1 MDHLARGFF
10 SHQFEKKNLGAPGF
24 FSLSLSASQ
33 CHTWGDQAT
42 LTATAAWLRF
52 VQRRAPFP
60 CPRPAVAPRLETRPT
75 RDDEASRDHTGGQ
88 RGKAVAARNPRPSA
102 VCGWPRSHLR
112 SSTLVMQRLA
122 DRSDDIFMAC
132 AAAGYAAQCPRPGN
146 DGGGSGVLN
155 KQSARVLERSH
166 STGRGA
172 REGIYL
178 RCRRGL
184 TCTARPPQR
193 GAWCWHVLCKY
204 GTQMRGPVREARAGR
219 VWGAARC
226 APRH

>member
-1 MDHLARGFF
+1 M
-10 SHQFEKKNLGAPGF
+10 
-24 FSLSLSASQ
+24 
-33 CHTWGDQAT
+33 
-42 LTATAAWLRF
+42 
-52 VQRRAPFP
+52 
-60 CPRPAVAPRLETRPT
+60 
-75 RDDEASRDHTGGQ
+75 
-88 RGKAVAARNPRPSA
+88 AARNPRPSA

-132 AAAGYAAQCPRPGN
+132 AAAGYTAQCTRPGN

-178 RCRRGL
+178 RCRRCL
-184 TCTARPPQR
+184 TCTARLRR
-193 GAWCWHVLCKY
+193 GAWYWYVLCKD
-204 GTQMRGPVREARAGR
+204 GTLRSRTRARGASWESVGRSEVRAEALGVIPQDCSNVSGTRGSR
-219 VWGAARC
+219 KDAAL
-226 APRH
+226 ASSTPNYTF